1 MELYKKI
8 ETAYNHTTEA
18 ESIWFIS
25 NIITRYIREMTDQNN
40 DYSIYSVAALI
51 KANEILFERVS
62 KTKLDTY
69 AKEQV
74 NAAITSLKKTKK
86 EAERLENV
94 GEN

>member
-74 NAAITSLKKTKK
+74 NAAITSLKETKK